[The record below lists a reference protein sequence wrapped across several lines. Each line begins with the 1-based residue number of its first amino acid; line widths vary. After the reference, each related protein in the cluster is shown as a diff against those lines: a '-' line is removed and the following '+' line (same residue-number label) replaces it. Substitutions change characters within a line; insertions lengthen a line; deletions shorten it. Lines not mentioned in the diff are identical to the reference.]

1 MKKFLLPLVV
11 VFSLAIPA
19 IAQAHTVTLTVAC
32 GKATIYWANFTPG
45 GTSAGN
51 DNNGG
56 KNTPSWAFT
65 FQAATGG
72 AVQSYS
78 GTASFTT
85 ASYTL
90 VVPITP
96 AVDGTILQASSSW
109 TSAQTTDKVSGGDS
123 GSDFPVTGCPTT
135 TTTTTSTSKTTT
147 PTTST
152 TTTTSSTTSS
162 TTTPSTTTTTSSTT
176 TPTTSTTSTTP
187 STTTTATT
195 NITTTNTTPVT
206 STTATTTSTTSTPTG
221 SGGVLGSTT
230 CVATKVTLSKTK
242 IASNKHFTAV
252 VRGSGIKSVVF
263 YIDGRKVKTLTK
275 ANSGTEGFA
284 YTVPVSSGRYGTHTL
299 TTKTTTKCG
308 SPKTNGLDYS
318 RVAPAKAVV
327 PKFTG

>member
-19 IAQAHTVTLTVAC
+19 IAQAHTVALTVAC
-32 GKATIYWANFTPG
+32 GKATIFWSNFTAG
-45 GTSAGN
+45 GNSAGN

-56 KNTPSWAFT
+56 KNTPSWQFT
-65 FQAATGG
+65 FQPAGGG
-72 AVQSYS
+72 AVQTYS
-78 GTASFTT
+78 GTASFTG
-85 ASYTL
+85 SSDTL
-90 VVPITP
+90 VVPIVP
-96 AVDGTILQASSSW
+96 AVNGTVLQASSTW

-123 GSDFPVTGCPTT
+123 GSDFPVTGCTTTT
-135 TTTTTSTSKTTT
+135 TTTTTSKTTTT

-152 TTTTSSTTSS
+152 TTTTSSTTNT

-187 STTTTATT
+187 STTTTST
-195 NITTTNTTPVT
+195 TTPVT
-206 STTATTTSTTSTPTG
+206 STTATTTSTTSTPAG

-242 IASNKHFTAV
+242 IANNKHFTAV

-275 ANSGTEGFA
+275 ANSGSEGFA
-284 YTVPVSSGRYGTHTL
+284 YTVPVSSCRFGTHTL

-308 SPKTNGLDYS
+308 NPKTNGLNYS
-318 RVAPAKAVV
+318 RVAPARAVV